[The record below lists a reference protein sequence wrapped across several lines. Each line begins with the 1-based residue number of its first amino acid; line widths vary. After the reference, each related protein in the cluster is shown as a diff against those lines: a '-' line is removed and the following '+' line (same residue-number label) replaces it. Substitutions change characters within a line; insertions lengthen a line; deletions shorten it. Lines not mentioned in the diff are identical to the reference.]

1 MLGVICFFYEF
12 EFFFIFFWWN
22 WNVVVKDNGEN
33 MVEGDNDV
41 NIIEMKVNGFI
52 GDEDFINVLVLE
64 GEVVNE

>member
-1 MLGVICFFYEF
+1 MSLN
-12 EFFFIFFWWN
+12 FFFIFFWCN

>member
-1 MLGVICFFYEF
+1 MSLN
-12 EFFFIFFWWN
+12 FFFIFFWWN